1 MNQPKTSLA
10 FFLVIL
16 VVLAYLFL
24 NSSYFTAA
32 ALQWTGL
39 VLLDGAQLDDFVD
52 FQPTNVLYLDKGA
65 LQRRLEEHPWI
76 EKATVRWTWPNHVE
90 VMISER
96 LPLAW
101 VAYGDI
107 IYVLDRSGAL
117 MAPPSQF
124 SVLELPKVVNVD
136 LTAQAQLKAA
146 ARVLAAVP
154 PGMVG
159 TFARWDGASRALVT
173 KSGVE
178 IIMGDMED
186 VEAKLLSWKSFGKIW
201 LPKGWILQ
209 SLTYGCLKIQWC
221 ALGSPRSF
229 SLFPPAKR
237 KRLSGVESRDKEF
250 VAQRGSHVRI

>member
-10 FFLVIL
+10 FLLVIL

-186 VEAKLLSWKSFGKIW
+186 VEAKLLLLEELWQDLAAQGLDPAVID
-201 LPKGWILQ
+201 LRV
-209 SLTYGCLKIQWC
+209 LKN
-221 ALGSPRSF
+221 PVV
-229 SLFPPAKR
+229 
-237 KRLSGVESRDKEF
+237 RLR
-250 VAQRGSHVRI
+250 QP